1 MAITKRGKMLAVH
14 RLTRLCRGIVYYSK
28 SHEYLNYS
36 AETKVGRLGLT
47 HFAQDQ
53 LGDIVHL
60 DLPEANKALAKGQ
73 VLGVVESV
81 KTVADVYSPVSG
93 RVLRVND
100 LLKKQPELVNTSPEA
115 EGWLAD
121 IAVEKPEEL
130 ADLLGKEAYA
140 QLCEKEKH

>member
-1 MAITKRGKMLAVH
+1 
-14 RLTRLCRGIVYYSK
+14 
-28 SHEYLNYS
+28 
-36 AETKVGRLGLT
+36 
-47 HFAQDQ
+47 
-53 LGDIVHL
+53 
-60 DLPEANKALAKGQ
+60 
-73 VLGVVESV
+73 
-81 KTVADVYSPVSG
+81 VADVYSPVSG

>member
-1 MAITKRGKMLAVH
+1 MLAVH
-14 RLTRLCRGIVYYSK
+14 RLTKLCRGIMYYSK

-36 AETKVGRLGLT
+36 AETKIGRLGLT
-47 HFAQDQ
+47 TFAQDQ

-60 DLPEANKALAKGQ
+60 DLPEANKALTKGQ

-115 EGWLAD
+115 EGWVAD

-130 ADLLGKEAYA
+130 GDLMDKNAYA
-140 QLCEKEKH
+140 QLCEKEKHH